1 MKSTLI
7 VTTLYQIPLFNAW
20 EKYFA
25 TNLEHVCST
34 LRGHRKSK
42 EEEEN
47 ADPEGEGLSNRPQR
61 FRPHVHDPGHEALH
75 NAELTV
81 NANGL

>member
-1 MKSTLI
+1 MVNL
-7 VTTLYQIPLFNAW
+7 PFGDAC
-20 EKYFA
+20 EKEFD

-34 LRGHRKSK
+34 LRGHWKSK